1 MSRFEMHSREN
12 KSWWITQSGIACR
25 WLDTSTKVGEEVVVE
40 RLDE

>member
-25 WLDTSTKVGEEVVVE
+25 RSDTSIKVGEEVLVE
-40 RLDE
+40 RSDE